1 MSVMS
6 RFLSWWIVALAIGLL
21 AVAVMPPVSAQE
33 SGSYEESISAY
44 RTARLE
50 RLRSDT
56 GWLTIAGFHWLQPGD
71 NPFGSDP
78 ENKVALPEGGAPE
91 HAGMIR
97 LTETSQKTEVVV
109 ETNPDVEIRV
119 DDKKITGSVTIWDGS
134 GEAKQVSVGRV
145 TFWVIPRAGR
155 YAIRVRDPES
165 PLRTEFKGIEFYQ
178 VDRFYRVA
186 GKFEPFATPKQILV
200 PNFMGYIDSSYCP
213 GKVSFTIDGEFYDLL
228 PMTDGPEDS
237 TFFLVFQDK
246 TSGKETYGGGRFLYA
261 DLGRDGILD
270 LDFNKAYNPP
280 CAFNDKTTC
289 PLPPAGNIL
298 PIPLRVGEKGYA
310 GRDH

>member
-44 RTARLE
+44 RAARLE

-178 VDRFYRVA
+178 VD
-186 GKFEPFATPKQILV
+186 
-200 PNFMGYIDSSYCP
+200 
-213 GKVSFTIDGEFYDLL
+213 GEFYDLL